1 MSRDVDGTEID
12 DVVGKLCDQFQSA
25 AQTLV
30 PKFFRDM
37 PSAYLRDTNRPTQLQ
52 HLQALISAH
61 TSGVPPKMT
70 LVSPDGN
77 TWTFLQQ
84 RDYPG
89 VLAELVKLL
98 PTDRELRSA
107 KVYSAADGELVL
119 DVFRFGNQPK
129 FDPTDA
135 TQIEKRVAVLSFIS
149 ETDNRAD
156 LEDIAQ
162 HFERSTASYLR
173 SVSVARIYEH
183 WLLWRRV
190 RGTEDTFVEAS
201 EHVESDAVRINI
213 AAGNADT
220 RTLFDKLVNHLGR
233 RGVNIRRAYLDVFE
247 EDGDRVLVVGVIADK
262 AAHLVPQSQAWNE
275 LARELTRLRWLDLR
289 AFELA
294 DKVPALGILRA
305 EVLVALLHLAHARL
319 GRDDPFAFA
328 RERLMRLIEHRME
341 IATAIA
347 ELFLHRFRIA
357 QDRTTKHD
365 GALEDLRRQVEATVE
380 EDTPR
385 RFFLFMI
392 QVIEKTIRTN
402 VYVPGRYGLAL
413 RINPE
418 IMQTISP
425 AFPETPYAVFFVHA
439 RGANGFHVR
448 FRDIARGGVR
458 VVRTLGPEQ
467 FANESE
473 RHYSEVYNLALAQ
486 QLKNKDIPEGGAK
499 AVILLEPNQD
509 VDLSVKAFTDGLLDL
524 ISTGPSSAA
533 FIFNGVHE
541 EERLYLGPDENISFA
556 LIDWIVARA
565 ERRGQASPNAFM
577 SSKSGAGINH
587 KAYGVTSEGVIVFLE
602 EALCAIGIDPRTQPF
617 TVKITGGPDGDVGGN
632 CLSILYREF
641 GDNVRVVGIADG
653 SGSAEDPNGFQ
664 RDEILRLVKASLP
677 ISAIQPRTLSPAGRV
692 VPVTG
697 ADGPR
702 LRNTLHNRVV
712 ADAFV
717 TAGGRPSTINENN
730 WRQYLKPD
738 GTPSSRV
745 IVEGANLFLTDEAR
759 RRLSIDASVI
769 IVKDSSA
776 NKCGVITSSYE
787 VIASLLLT
795 TEAFMAV
802 KSRFVSEVL
811 TKLRELARLEARLL
825 FREHRRNPSTPL
837 PQLSVDLSK
846 TILRTSDALLTR
858 LGEHQS
864 REGQATRQGASV
876 VSEQGASQSGGIQAA
891 SHAEDRRRLNSVV
904 LAHLP
909 AVLLELAGQDVVERL
924 PANYVAG
931 IIAKSLA
938 AHIVYREGL
947 DFLRGLSDP
956 ELARLSVNYWQE
968 EERIAALVQEVSGS
982 NLPNRHLVAALLR
995 RGGART
1001 AVLHDLGDGTKA
1013 DTP

>member
-1 MSRDVDGTEID
+1 MSRDVDETEID
-12 DVVGKLCDQFQSA
+12 DVIGRLRDQFQTA

-37 PSAYLRDTNRPTQLQ
+37 PNAYLRDTNRATQLQ

-89 VLAELVKLL
+89 VLAELVQLL

-119 DVFRFGNQPK
+119 DVFRFGDQPK

-135 TQIEKRVAVLSFIS
+135 TQIEKRVAVLEFIAQLDKS
-149 ETDNRAD
+149 TD

-173 SVSVARIYEH
+173 SVSAARIYEH
-183 WLLWRRV
+183 WRLWQRV
-190 RGTEDTFVEAS
+190 RGTEDTVVEAS
-201 EHVESDAVRINI
+201 EHVESDAVRINV

-220 RTLFDKLVNHLGR
+220 RSFFFKLVTHLGR
-233 RGVNIRRAYLDVFE
+233 RRVNIRRAYLDVFE
-247 EDGDRVLVVGVIADK
+247 ERGDRVLVVGIIADK
-262 AAHLVPQSQAWNE
+262 ASHLVPGSQPWND
-275 LARELTRLRWLDLR
+275 LTRELTRLRWLDHR

-294 DKVPALGILRA
+294 DKVPELGILRA

-341 IATAIA
+341 LATAIA
-347 ELFLHRFRIA
+347 ELFLSRFRIG
-357 QDRTTKHD
+357 QDPTTRHE
-365 GALEDLRRQVEATVE
+365 GALEDLRRQVEASVE

-385 RFFLFMI
+385 RFFLFLI
-392 QVIEKTIRTN
+392 RLIAETIRTN
-402 VYVPGRYGLAL
+402 VCVPGRYGLAL

-425 AFPETPYAVFFVHA
+425 AFPETPYAVFFVHT

-467 FANESE
+467 FAAESE

-499 AVILLEPNQD
+499 AVILVEPNQD

-524 ISTGPSSAA
+524 ISTGTSSAA
-533 FIFNGVHE
+533 ASFVFNCVTE
-541 EERLYLGPDENISFA
+541 EERIYLGPDENISFA

-565 ERRGQASPNAFM
+565 GRRGLASPNAFM

-602 EALCAIGIDPRTQPF
+602 EALRAIGIDPRSQPF

-664 RDEILRLVKASLP
+664 REEILRLVKASLP

-717 TAGGRPSTINENN
+717 TAGGRPSTINEGN
-730 WRQYLKPD
+730 WRQYLTAD

-759 RRLSIDASVI
+759 RRLSTDAGVI

-795 TEAFMAV
+795 TEAFMAI
-802 KSRFVSEVL
+802 KSRFVTEVL

-825 FREHRRNPSTPL
+825 FREQRRSPSTPL

-846 TILRTSDALLTR
+846 TILRTSDALLAQ
-858 LGEHQS
+858 L
-864 REGQATRQGASV
+864 
-876 VSEQGASQSGGIQAA
+876 ASQKDERSGIAVDVEVDVDGEVEIENTGATQRPN
-891 SHAEDRRRLNSVV
+891 ERLRLNSVV
-904 LAHLP
+904 RAHLP
-909 AVLLELAGQDVVERL
+909 AVLLEHAGHDVVERL

-938 AHIVYREGL
+938 AHVVYREGL

-956 ELARLSVNYWQE
+956 ELARLSITYWQE
-968 EERIAALVQEVSGS
+968 EERIAGLVHEVSGS
-982 NLPNRHLVAALLR
+982 TLPHRDLIAALLR

-1001 AVLHDLGDGTKA
+1001 ATLHDLSDEICA
-1013 DTP
+1013 DT